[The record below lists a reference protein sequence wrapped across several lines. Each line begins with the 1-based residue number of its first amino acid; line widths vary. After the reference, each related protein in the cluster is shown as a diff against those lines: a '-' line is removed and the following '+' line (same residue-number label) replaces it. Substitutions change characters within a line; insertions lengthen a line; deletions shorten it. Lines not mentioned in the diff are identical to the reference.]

1 LAVVTRDPVSAVD
14 AFYDPLF
21 AQLPLPAFLIDRD
34 LKVASVNTEFQRSFL
49 VSPDAVVGRNAAVLF
64 VRDELP
70 RLVAL
75 LGRLRRHELDDD
87 LGGWDVHGPQGE
99 VVRARIR
106 MRAIDLDGA
115 RFTMGVL
122 VDVRRRDRALQ
133 GSFEPARGT
142 AAQARSCT
150 EARGRGAARRRA
162 PPW

>member
-1 LAVVTRDPVSAVD
+1 MAVVTRDPVSAVD

-99 VVRARIR
+99 VVVE
-106 MRAIDLDGA
+106 L
-115 RFTMGVL
+115 
-122 VDVRRRDRALQ
+122 VRRRDRALQ
-133 GSFEPARGT
+133 CSFEPAQLFSALFDDAVLPMTLQDDQWRYCEVN
-142 AAQARSCT
+142 AAFCT
-150 EARGRGAARRRA
+150 L
-162 PPW
+162 